1 MGKDVQS
8 HLNNMAAVFSRLR
21 DAGLKVKP
29 SKCEFFKKEVKFLG
43 HIVSNHG
50 ISTDALKTDKIAQWP
65 TPINQQQLQ
74 QFLGLASYYRRFVH
88 GFAAICRPLYQLTE
102 KNAPFRWTS
111 ECDNA
116 FWN

>member
-43 HIVSNHG
+43 HIVSNHS
-50 ISTDALKTDKIAQWP
+50 ISTDPLKTDKIAHWP

-74 QFLGLASYYRRFVH
+74 QFLGLASYYRRFVR
-88 GFAAICRPLYQLTE
+88 GLCSYL
-102 KNAPFRWTS
+102 
-111 ECDNA
+111 
-116 FWN
+116 